1 MLRVDP
7 KKVSPGD
14 TFLVLENENESQ
26 LVQDAI
32 DRGAACII
40 TTNGEYSVKTI
51 NTNDTRTYL
60 SNYLKELYFEKL
72 NKIKLIGIVGTSGKT
87 VTGDIT
93 CQLLNTLNSKTA
105 YVNTN
110 GFYFDGELH
119 KINGLPDIY
128 NMYEYINKAID
139 KECENIIIEVSSKAL
154 KNRFIEGLR
163 FDIVIF
169 TNFIDN
175 KTDVIEK
182 QKYLNSKIEI
192 FKMLKKN
199 GLAIINKK
207 DPYYEYFA
215 LPQNHNIFYGSND
228 TSYYAKSIGLTY
240 EFTEFMIGDK
250 KVEIPLLGSFNI
262 YNYLAA
268 YTTINALNYP
278 EDAIID
284 ASHNLKQI
292 DGRYQGIKG
301 KENLVIID
309 YAYNKETLENVIN
322 YTKEFSKARII
333 TLLGLDGGTMQDQRS
348 KIGKLITKK
357 SDYAIFTSDNP
368 RNENPED
375 IINEMTKDI
384 QTDNYEIIISRKEAI
399 KKGIEMLE
407 KDGILLVLG
416 KGGEDYQIIDN
427 DKLPYKDYT
436 EVLKNIKR

>member
-72 NKIKLIGIVGTSGKT
+72 DKIKLIGIVGTSGKT

-93 CQLLNTLNSKTA
+93 CQLLNNLKSKTA

-119 KINGLPDIY
+119 KINGVPDIY
-128 NMYEYINKAID
+128 SMYEYINKAID

-175 KTDVIEK
+175 NVDVIEK

-207 DPYYEYFA
+207 DPYYEYFT
-215 LPQNHNIFYGSND
+215 LPQNHNIFYGSKD
-228 TSYYAKSIGLTY
+228 TPYYAKSIGLTY

-284 ASHNLKQI
+284 ASHNLKQV
-292 DGRYQGIKG
+292 DGRYQGING
-301 KENLVIID
+301 KDTLVIID

-407 KDGILLVLG
+407 KDDILLVLG